1 MNNLL
6 LELSEKELRN
16 IYGGEKKEST
26 NQSKEQNKEEG
37 EIIKYWIN
45 REDGIYVGWEHR

>member
-1 MNNLL
+1 MKNLFF
-6 LELSEKELRN
+6 ELSEKELRN
-16 IYGGEKKEST
+16 IYGGEKKESN
-26 NQSKEQNKEEG
+26 NQSNNQSKEEG

>member
-16 IYGGEKKEST
+16 IYGGEKKESN